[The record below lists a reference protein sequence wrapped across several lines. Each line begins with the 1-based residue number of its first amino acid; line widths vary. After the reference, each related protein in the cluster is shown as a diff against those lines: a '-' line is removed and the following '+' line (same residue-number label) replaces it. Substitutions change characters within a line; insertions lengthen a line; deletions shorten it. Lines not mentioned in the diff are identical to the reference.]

1 MDHSALTEGIQLF
14 VAADE
19 LGYDYVFTAEAYG
32 SDAFSTLAWYGSRT
46 KRIKLGTAVA
56 QIPART
62 PTATAMHALTID
74 GLSGGRMVLGLGAS
88 GPQVA
93 EGWHGQR
100 YCCPERSPRYAQTHP
115 RTVH

>member
-1 MDHSALTEGIQLF
+1 MVNDLNLGINLGYWTRGPEDHTAAV

-56 QIPART
+56 
-62 PTATAMHALTID
+62 
-74 GLSGGRMVLGLGAS
+74 
-88 GPQVA
+88 
-93 EGWHGQR
+93 
-100 YCCPERSPRYAQTHP
+100 
-115 RTVH
+115 